1 MCRRLIVACCIL
13 STLCTRIAAQNK
25 VSHIVEGRSS
35 IVHMFEWKFDDIA
48 NECQFLGEAGY
59 GGVQVSPITES
70 RLNDKYSWLLRYEP
84 VSYKINSRSGSVE
97 DFKNMIKK
105 CMEHQVRIYVDV
117 VLNHMANGEG
127 EIMGTANS
135 AADPSKLQYPAVPY
149 QAEDFNE
156 FCFIKNYSNAFE
168 VRNCRLVGLPDLN
181 QAKDNVRDK
190 IVAFMNELIDYGI
203 AGFRIDSVS

>member
-1 MCRRLIVACCIL
+1 MCRRLIVAWCIL
-13 STLCTRIAAQNK
+13 SILCDRIAAQNK
-25 VSHIVEGRSS
+25 VSHIVEGRSG

-48 NECQFLGEAGY
+48 NDCQFLGEAGY
-59 GGVQVSPITES
+59 GGVQVSPIAES

-84 VSYKINSRSGSVE
+84 VSYKISSRSGSVE
-97 DFKNMIKK
+97 DFKDMIKK
-105 CMEHQVRIYVDV
+105 CMEHKIRIYVDV
-117 VLNHMANGEG
+117 VLNHMAGGEG

-135 AADPSKLQYPAVPY
+135 AADPLTLHYPAVPY

-156 FCFIKNYSNAFE
+156 FCDIKNYSNAFE

-181 QAKDNVRDK
+181 QAKENVRDK
-190 IVAFMNELIDYGI
+190 IVAFMNELIDFGV